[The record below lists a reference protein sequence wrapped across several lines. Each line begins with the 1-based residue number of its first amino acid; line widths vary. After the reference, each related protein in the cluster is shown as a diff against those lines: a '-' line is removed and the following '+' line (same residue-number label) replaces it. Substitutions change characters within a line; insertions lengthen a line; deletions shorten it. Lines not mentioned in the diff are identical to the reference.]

1 MKRIRWIDLDKKTE
15 GKLFYIAVRVNTPRV
30 DPPVG
35 KYAIFS
41 DANEFIG
48 STTPDE
54 KCVYTR
60 WGIDRLA
67 NVHDVKY
74 KKCKYSTLAE
84 REKAEI
90 AQVVYAKETAHDDW
104 SEIMSDYVDK
114 MEDKDPW
121 ILYPVGSGHVHI
133 SASYYDDDAD
143 TDDYVTVG
151 CCEIHHDYIRPEEI
165 LLFTYY
171 KTRRDKLFDVYK
183 KRGFYEMDDIY
194 YAWEDAMACKDAGAK
209 EITFF
214 ADGRDLNCYPTI
226 TGENGYPRMDT
237 KFSSVLGWFGAP
249 VIPPQEIPI
258 LTINPEDLC
267 QNGNEDEDKEA
278 ILDKLNDELF

>member
-1 MKRIRWIDLDKKTE
+1 MKRIKWSDLDPKTN
-15 GKLFYIAVRVNTPRV
+15 GKLFYIAVRVNTPRI

-35 KYAIFS
+35 EYAIFS
-41 DANEFIG
+41 DDNEFIG
-48 STTPDE
+48 ATTTDE
-54 KCVYTR
+54 KHVYTR
-60 WGIDRLA
+60 GIELLT
-67 NVHDVKY
+67 NVQDVKY

-90 AQVVYAKETAHDDW
+90 AQAVYAEETAHDDW
-104 SEIMSDYVDK
+104 SEVMSDYVDK
-114 MEDKDPW
+114 MESKDPW
-121 ILYPVGSGHVHI
+121 VLYPVGSGHVHI

-151 CCEIHHDYIRPEEI
+151 CCEIHHDHIRPEEI
-165 LLFTYY
+165 LPCTYY

-183 KRGFYEMDDIY
+183 KRGVYEMDDLD

-214 ADGRDLNCYPTI
+214 ADGRALNCYPTI

-237 KFSSVLGWFGAP
+237 KFHSVLGWFGAP
-249 VIPPQEIPI
+249 IIPPQEIPI
-258 LTINPEDLC
+258 LTITTEDLC
-267 QNGNEDEDKEA
+267 QNGNSDEDKED
-278 ILDKLNDELF
+278 LLNKLNAELF

>member
-1 MKRIRWIDLDKKTE
+1 MKRIKWSDLDKKTE
-15 GKLFYIAVRVNTPRV
+15 GKLFYVAIRVNTPRA
-30 DPPVG
+30 DPRVG

-41 DANEFIG
+41 DDNEFIG

-54 KCVYTR
+54 KRVYTCY
-60 WGIDRLA
+60 GTEPLH

-90 AQVVYAKETAHDDW
+90 AQAVYAKETAHDDW
-104 SEIMSDYVDK
+104 SEVMSDYVDK

-121 ILYPVGSGHVHI
+121 VLYPVGSGHVHI

-143 TDDYVTVG
+143 ADDYVTVG
-151 CCEIHHDYIRPEEI
+151 CCEIYHDYIRPEEI
-165 LLFTYY
+165 LPFTYY

-183 KRGFYEMDDIY
+183 KYGLYEMDDIDD
-194 YAWEDAMACKDAGAK
+194 AWEDAIACKNAGAK

-214 ADGRDLNCYPTI
+214 ADGGILNCYPTI
-226 TGENGYPRMDT
+226 TNKNGYPLMDR
-237 KFSSVLGWFGAP
+237 KFFSALGRFGVP
-249 VIPPQEIPI
+249 IIPPQEIPI
-258 LTINPEDLC
+258 LTITPEDLF
-267 QNGNEDEDKEA
+267 QNGNEGEDKEDL
-278 ILDKLNDELF
+278 LDKLNDELF